1 MFLTN
6 LSLKRP
12 VLATVMVLI
21 PVTFGI
27 MSIFTIGVGKWP
39 EVEVPFISV
48 TVVYP
53 GASPETLENDVVK
66 HIEEAM
72 AQVPGVE
79 KIFGT
84 IKENYA
90 IIWAEMTLETDVD
103 VAAQDMREKIGMIRH
118 KLPEGVEE
126 PIVAKFDPMAFPVI
140 SFVLSGEASLL
151 EKSKLANDLIKER
164 LQAVSGVGT
173 VRIYGDIEEEIHV
186 ELDRDRLAAYRIAVS
201 EVISALERKNIELA
215 SGNLRSGATEIS
227 IRTLGKVEYVEELNN
242 IAIAYRGG
250 RQIYLKD
257 VADISVGIEDR
268 LYVCL
273 YQGRETIG
281 IDIIKQ
287 SGENTLELVDRV
299 KKEAE
304 KIQKLLPED
313 VKLEI
318 VKDASVG
325 IRNTVNDVLFK
336 LILGVILTT
345 LIVFIFLRSFRST
358 IIVAISIPFS
368 MIATVFMMKIM
379 DFTLNT
385 MTLLAL
391 SIAIGL
397 LIDDAIVVI
406 ENIKRHLDMGK
417 TPLAAA
423 RDATK
428 EVGMAVLAT
437 TWVVIAVFFPIAMMT
452 GLAGIFFE
460 QFGFTMIFAICFS
473 LFMAFTLIPMLSSKH
488 LKRLE
493 GGEAL
498 YKKVLKVFDTHL
510 NKAAESYV
518 RLLKVAL
525 RFRIVVLICAFGL
538 FVSSLLVVPQLG
550 KGFIPEADIGE
561 FSIIARLDSGLSLEK
576 ANQKAKK
583 IEDLILSFPEVTK
596 CYLIVDKSEVRGFVQ
611 LVDKDERERSLDEI
625 TSLLRQE
632 FRNIPGVQ
640 LAIIVERGLREEEE
654 ILLYLQGPDIEK
666 LREYAWEIKRI
677 MEEIP
682 GAVDIS
688 SSYKPGKPEIS
699 IDVDHE
705 RATDLGVSSAHV
717 AYTIKAL
724 FDGVVVTQFDKEDE
738 QIDIRLR
745 LSEDQRKDINDLED
759 VYLLNTHGRLIAL
772 EQVADIEFETKA
784 GEISRYNRS
793 KSITI
798 RANLEGIPMGEFN
811 ELLDQKMSER
821 IKKEEGYQLAR
832 VGDVEDMQET
842 FQVMTMAMLTATLF
856 IFLVLAAQFESYLSP
871 LAVMFTIPL
880 AITGGI
886 LGLFVAGSELSLISM
901 IGMVLLLGIAAKN
914 GVLLI
919 EFVQQGRQ
927 KGMAKDEAL
936 LSAARLRFRPIMMTS
951 IALVISMVP
960 LALALGHGGEQR
972 SPMAHAIIGGMLV
985 STLLTLFVVP
995 AMYSLLDSARNKAME
1010 FLFKR
1015 QEKAASGEN

>member
-27 MSIFTIGVGKWP
+27 MSIFTIGIDKWP

-53 GASPETLENDVVK
+53 GASPETLENDVVE

-72 AQVPGVE
+72 AQVPGIE

-126 PIVAKFDPMAFPVI
+126 PVVAKFDPMALPVI

-151 EKSKLANDLIKER
+151 EKSELVNDLIKER
-164 LQAVSGVGT
+164 LQAVSGVGA

-201 EVISALERKNIELA
+201 EVINALKRENIELA
-215 SGNLRSGATEIS
+215 GGDLRGGAREIP
-227 IRTLGKVEYVEELNN
+227 IRTLGEVEYVEKLND

-281 IDIIKQ
+281 IDVIKQ
-287 SGENTLELVDRV
+287 SGENTLEVVDRV

-437 TWVVIAVFFPIAMMT
+437 TWVVIAVFFPIA
-452 GLAGIFFE
+452 
-460 QFGFTMIFAICFS
+460 
-473 LFMAFTLIPMLSSKH
+473 
-488 LKRLE
+488 
-493 GGEAL
+493 
-498 YKKVLKVFDTHL
+498 
-510 NKAAESYV
+510 
-518 RLLKVAL
+518 
-525 RFRIVVLICAFGL
+525 
-538 FVSSLLVVPQLG
+538 
-550 KGFIPEADIGE
+550 
-561 FSIIARLDSGLSLEK
+561 
-576 ANQKAKK
+576 
-583 IEDLILSFPEVTK
+583 
-596 CYLIVDKSEVRGFVQ
+596 
-611 LVDKDERERSLDEI
+611 
-625 TSLLRQE
+625 
-632 FRNIPGVQ
+632 
-640 LAIIVERGLREEEE
+640 
-654 ILLYLQGPDIEK
+654 
-666 LREYAWEIKRI
+666 
-677 MEEIP
+677 
-682 GAVDIS
+682 
-688 SSYKPGKPEIS
+688 
-699 IDVDHE
+699 
-705 RATDLGVSSAHV
+705 
-717 AYTIKAL
+717 
-724 FDGVVVTQFDKEDE
+724 
-738 QIDIRLR
+738 
-745 LSEDQRKDINDLED
+745 
-759 VYLLNTHGRLIAL
+759 
-772 EQVADIEFETKA
+772 
-784 GEISRYNRS
+784 
-793 KSITI
+793 
-798 RANLEGIPMGEFN
+798 
-811 ELLDQKMSER
+811 
-821 IKKEEGYQLAR
+821 
-832 VGDVEDMQET
+832 
-842 FQVMTMAMLTATLF
+842 
-856 IFLVLAAQFESYLSP
+856 
-871 LAVMFTIPL
+871 
-880 AITGGI
+880 
-886 LGLFVAGSELSLISM
+886 
-901 IGMVLLLGIAAKN
+901 
-914 GVLLI
+914 
-919 EFVQQGRQ
+919 
-927 KGMAKDEAL
+927 
-936 LSAARLRFRPIMMTS
+936 
-951 IALVISMVP
+951 
-960 LALALGHGGEQR
+960 
-972 SPMAHAIIGGMLV
+972 
-985 STLLTLFVVP
+985 
-995 AMYSLLDSARNKAME
+995 
-1010 FLFKR
+1010 
-1015 QEKAASGEN
+1015 